1 MSAQGSTNPS
11 TPSTGTS
18 PPTMKRQTSSTGLY
32 AVVAIVV
39 IVVIVLAAGYYA
51 GWFKGSST
59 SSGTGTCNP
68 PSGGTIKG
76 AGSTLV
82 YPLMFQWESVYGG
95 GTAVNYE
102 SVGSGAG
109 ITDIS
114 QKTVDF
120 GASDAPLNHAQV
132 AGLAGT
138 ALTIPES
145 AGGVVPIYNL
155 AGVPTLNFNGTILA
169 NIYLGTITNWNNTA
183 LQTINPGVTLPNA
196 TIQVVYRSDGSG
208 TTFIWTSY
216 LSAESASW
224 ASKVGKGTSVTFPV
238 GSGEPKSAGVA
249 GYVQKTPDTIGYVD
263 LNYALNGGIAF
274 GKVANSAGKYI
285 AATVNNTASALKD
298 ANPTLPAGTGD
309 WYNVSVLNAPGAGDY
324 PITSLTYVLVYQD
337 LSGTY
342 GGAYTLTQA
351 ETLVDFLYWMVTTGQ
366 GSAAQLYYEPLPAYI
381 VTADEVSI
389 ASITFDG
396 SAVPNSCGSS
406 V

>member
-1 MSAQGSTNPS
+1 
-11 TPSTGTS
+11 
-18 PPTMKRQTSSTGLY
+18 MKRQTSRTGVY

-39 IVVIVLAAGYYA
+39 IVVVVLAAGYYA
-51 GWFKGSST
+51 GWFKGSS
-59 SSGTGTCNP
+59 SSNGTTGCAP
-68 PSGGTIKG
+68 PNGGTIKG

-132 AGLAGT
+132 VGLAGT

-169 NIYLGTITNWNNTA
+169 DIYLGTITNWNNTA
-183 LQTINPGVTLPNA
+183 LQAINPGVTLPSA

-216 LSAESASW
+216 LSAESSTW
-224 ASKVGKGTSVTFPV
+224 SSTYGKGTSVSFPV
-238 GSGEPKSAGVA
+238 GTGQPKNAGVA

-263 LNYALNGGIAF
+263 LNYALNDGIAF
-274 GKVANSAGKYI
+274 GKVANPAGHYI

-309 WYNVSVLNAPGAGDY
+309 WFNVSVLNALGAGDY

-342 GGAYTLTQA
+342 GSSYTLTEA
-351 ETLVDFLYWMVTTGQ
+351 ETLVDFLYWVVTTGQ
-366 GSAAQLYYEPLPAYI
+366 GYSAQLYYVPLPASI
-381 VTADEVSI
+381 VAADE
-389 ASITFDG
+389 ASIG
-396 SAVPNSCGSS
+396 SITYNGAAVPNTCGSS

>member
-1 MSAQGSTNPS
+1 
-11 TPSTGTS
+11 
-18 PPTMKRQTSSTGLY
+18 MKRQTSRTGMY

-39 IVVIVLAAGYYA
+39 IVVVVLAAGYYA
-51 GWFKGSST
+51 GWFKGTST
-59 SSGTGTCNP
+59 SSSPGTSAP

-82 YPLMFQWESVYGG
+82 YPLMFQWETVYGG

-120 GASDAPLNHAQV
+120 GASDAPLDHAQV
-132 AGLAGT
+132 VGLAGT

-169 NIYLGTITNWNNTA
+169 NIYLGAITDWNNTA
-183 LQTINPGVTLPNA
+183 LQAINPGVTLPNA
-196 TIQVVYRSDGSG
+196 TIQVVYRADGSG

-216 LSAESASW
+216 LSAESTSW
-224 ASKVGKGTSVTFPV
+224 STTYGKGTSVTFPV
-238 GSGEPKSAGVA
+238 GTGQAKNAGVA

-274 GKVANSAGKYI
+274 GKVANPAGKYI
-285 AATVNNTASALKD
+285 LASVNNTASALKD
-298 ANPTLPAGTGD
+298 ANPTIPTGTGD
-309 WYNVSVLNAPGAGDY
+309 WFNVSVLNAAGAGDY
-324 PITSLTYVLVYQD
+324 PITSLTYVFVYQD

-342 GGAYTLTQA
+342 GGSYTLTEA
-351 ETLVDFLYWMVTTGQ
+351 ETLVDFLYWVVTTGQ
-366 GSAAQLYYEPLPAYI
+366 SYSAQLYYVPLPANI
-381 VTADEVSI
+381 VAADEVSI
-389 ASITFDG
+389 ASITYNG
-396 SAVPNSCGSS
+396 NAVPNTCGSS

>member
-1 MSAQGSTNPS
+1 
-11 TPSTGTS
+11 
-18 PPTMKRQTSSTGLY
+18 MKRQTSRTGLY
-32 AVVAIVV
+32 AAVAIVV
-39 IVVIVLAAGYYA
+39 IVVVVLAAGYYA
-51 GWFKGSST
+51 GWFKGSS
-59 SSGTGTCNP
+59 SSNSGTGCQP
-68 PSGGTIKG
+68 PAGGTIKG

-120 GASDAPLNHAQV
+120 GASDAPLEHAQV
-132 AGLAGT
+132 VGLAGT

-145 AGGVVPIYNL
+145 AGAVVPIYNL

-169 NIYLGTITNWNNTA
+169 DIYLGTITNWNNTA
-183 LQTINPGVTLPNA
+183 LQAINPGVTLPSA
-196 TIQVVYRSDGSG
+196 TIQVVVRSDGSG

-216 LSAESASW
+216 LSAESSTW
-224 ASKVGKGTSVTFPV
+224 ASKYGKGTSVSFPV
-238 GSGEPKSAGVA
+238 GTGEPKNAGVA
-249 GYVQKTPDTIGYVD
+249 GYVEKTPDTIGYVD
-263 LNYALNGGIAF
+263 LNYALNGPIAF
-274 GKVANSAGKYI
+274 GKVANPAGHYI

-298 ANPTLPAGTGD
+298 ANPTLPTGTGD
-309 WYNVSVLNAPGAGDY
+309 WFNVSVLNAPGAGDY

-342 GGAYTLTQA
+342 GSSYTLTEA
-351 ETLVDFLYWMVTTGQ
+351 ETLVDFLYWVVTTGQ
-366 GSAAQLYYEPLPAYI
+366 GYSAQLYYVPLPANI
-381 VTADEVSI
+381 LTADEVSI
-389 ASITFDG
+389 ASITYNG
-396 SAVPNSCGSS
+396 AAVPNTCGSS